1 MAFKMKG
8 SFLYGS
14 PLKQNTYSKEKGTI
28 KKETVGEKNEWG
40 ETPEQYKKRVAD
52 MGLNND
58 NDNDEP
64 SPAKGLFGK
73 LLNPAQMLPGKLG
86 DFAGKLPGSNL

>member
-8 SFLYGS
+8 SSLYGS
-14 PLKQNTYSKEKGTI
+14 PLKQKTYSQEKGTI
-28 KKETVGEKNEWG
+28 KKETAEKKNEWG

-58 NDNDEP
+58 NDKP

-86 DFAGKLPGSNL
+86 ELAGKLPGSNI